1 MYEMDAAERA
11 AKLAFIE
18 RMTADELRG
27 WWWSLH
33 TVNAAGNTVMG
44 RPYFDGEKAALD
56 LRAKLL
62 GVSLPKPP
70 LNPWADT

>member
-1 MYEMDAAERA
+1 MDAAERA
-11 AKLAFIE
+11 AKLAFIA
-18 RMTADELRG
+18 RMTREELAG

-33 TVNAAGNTVMG
+33 TVNAAGKTVMG

-56 LRAKLL
+56 ARALAL

-70 LNPWADT
+70 LNPWSDT